1 MISGDDPDR
10 ISPGHEYRCCGGK
23 WSRRKRC
30 AQFAA
35 EHQFGQLSLHVNLC
49 PESPSYRLDKIG
61 GCYLPIYKEFRLIN
75 CQEVDNR
82 NRKRRGNIVQNLNCD
97 ILLSAL
103 NSTDVSEM
111 PSARIFREEWPTGFD
126 GGVRWAY
133 G

>member
-1 MISGDDPDR
+1 M
-10 ISPGHEYRCCGGK
+10 
-23 WSRRKRC
+23 
-30 AQFAA
+30 
-35 EHQFGQLSLHVNLC
+35 
-49 PESPSYRLDKIG
+49 
-61 GCYLPIYKEFRLIN
+61 
-75 CQEVDNR
+75 
-82 NRKRRGNIVQNLNCD
+82 RRGNIVQNLNCD